1 MRSSPVY
8 GFKMKDQAFTNKQRR
23 RILICDDESR
33 TRDALKALLLAREM
47 TQNASTSPEIQV
59 VGEARDG
66 EEAIRLMELHQ
77 PEVVVMDA
85 CMPGMSGVEATR
97 LIKERWPLVK
107 VVMLTMY
114 SDRRQ
119 AALEAGVDIFLNKGC
134 VAEKLF
140 DAILN
145 EYQN

>member
-1 MRSSPVY
+1 
-8 GFKMKDQAFTNKQRR
+8 MKNQACPNKQCK

-47 TQNASTSPEIQV
+47 TQNEATTPEIQV

-66 EEAIRLMELHQ
+66 DEAIQLMNTHQ
-77 PEVVVMDA
+77 PEVIVMDA
-85 CMPGMSGVEATR
+85 CMPGISGIEATR
-97 LIKERWPLVK
+97 LIKKRWPGVK

-114 SDRRQ
+114 SEQRQ

-145 EYQN
+145 EHQI

>member
-1 MRSSPVY
+1 
-8 GFKMKDQAFTNKQRR
+8 MKNQSFTNKPRK

-47 TQNASTSPEIQV
+47 AQNAATAPGIEV

-66 EEAIRLMELHQ
+66 EEAIRLMEIHQ
-77 PEVVVMDA
+77 PEVIVIDA

-97 LIKERWPLVK
+97 LIKVKWPLVK

-114 SDRRQ
+114 SEQRQ
-119 AALEAGVDIFLNKGC
+119 VALDAGVDIFLNKGC
-134 VAEKLF
+134 MAEKLF

-145 EYQN
+145 DYQNRNGSKQK

>member
-1 MRSSPVY
+1 MNNPSL
-8 GFKMKDQAFTNKQRR
+8 TNKQCK

-33 TRDALKALLLAREM
+33 TRDALKALLLARGM
-47 TQNASTSPEIQV
+47 TQNAATSTEIQV

-66 EEAIRLMELHQ
+66 DEAIRLMNTHQ
-77 PEVVVMDA
+77 PEVIVMDA

-97 LIKERWPLVK
+97 LIKEKWPSVK

-114 SDRRQ
+114 SEQRQ
-119 AALEAGVDIFLNKGC
+119 AALDAGVDIFLSKGC

-145 EYQN
+145 EHQN

>member
-1 MRSSPVY
+1 MNNQS
-8 GFKMKDQAFTNKQRR
+8 FINKQRK

-47 TQNASTSPEIQV
+47 TQNAASSTELQV
-59 VGEARDG
+59 IGEARDG

-97 LIKERWPLVK
+97 LIKERWPSVK

-114 SDRRQ
+114 SEQRQ
-119 AALEAGVDIFLNKGC
+119 AALDAGVDIFLNKGC

-145 EYQN
+145 EYHN

>member
-1 MRSSPVY
+1 
-8 GFKMKDQAFTNKQRR
+8 MKNQACTNKQCK

-47 TQNASTSPEIQV
+47 PQNAAASPEIQV

-66 EEAIRLMELHQ
+66 EEAFRLMGICE
-77 PEVVVMDA
+77 PDVVVMDA
-85 CMPGMSGVEATR
+85 CMPGMGGVEATR
-97 LIKERWPLVK
+97 LIKKKWPGVK
-107 VVMLTMY
+107 IVMLTMY
-114 SDRRQ
+114 SEQRQ
-119 AALEAGVDIFLNKGC
+119 AALDAGVDIFLNKGC

>member
-1 MRSSPVY
+1 
-8 GFKMKDQAFTNKQRR
+8 MKNQSLTNKE
-23 RILICDDESR
+23 IKKVLICDDESR

-47 TQNASTSPEIQV
+47 TQNAATSQKIQV

-66 EEAIRLMELHQ
+66 DEAIRLTGIHQ

-85 CMPGMSGVEATR
+85 CMPGMSGLDATR
-97 LIKERWPLVK
+97 LIKKKWPGVK

-114 SDRRQ
+114 SEQRQ
-119 AALEAGVDIFLNKGC
+119 AALDAGVDIFLNKGC